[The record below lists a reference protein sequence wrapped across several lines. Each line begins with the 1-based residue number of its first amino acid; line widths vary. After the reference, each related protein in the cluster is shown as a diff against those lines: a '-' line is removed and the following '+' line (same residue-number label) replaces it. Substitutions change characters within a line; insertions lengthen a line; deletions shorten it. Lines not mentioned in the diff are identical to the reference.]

1 MGNPGYNN
9 SRTNSG
15 NRGAGGPY
23 LTTTMEINMHD
34 PIMLFILY
42 PLAISYLAFLEGCE
56 WVRANR

>member
-1 MGNPGYNN
+1 
-9 SRTNSG
+9 
-15 NRGAGGPY
+15 
-23 LTTTMEINMHD
+23 MEINMHD